1 MNIILLGA
9 PGSGK
14 GTVAQFLV
22 ERYAFTQLSTG
33 DMLRSELRRRT
44 PLGKKA
50 GPIMKSGGLVPD
62 ELVAKIVAERL
73 SESVVKHKRSS
84 LSCGGDCSHCAGHV
98 QGSEGIALD
107 GFPRNLGQAK
117 ILDELLA
124 KHGLKIE
131 LVLLIDVAE
140 KEIIRRL
147 SGRRQCENCN
157 RVYGVD
163 MKPEKAGIC
172 DECGGKLIQR
182 ADDSEKVVKERLAL
196 YKKTGEPLV
205 KYYEKHGCLRKV
217 KGGKGVKKVY
227 KQVEEIINEMY

>member
-14 GTVAQFLV
+14 GTVAQFLA
-22 ERYAFTQLSTG
+22 ERHGFTQLSTG
-33 DMLRSELRRRT
+33 DMLRSEVKKRT

-50 GPIMKSGGLVPD
+50 EPIMKRGGLVPD

-73 SESVVKHKRSS
+73 SESVVKHKRGA
-84 LSCGGDCSHCAGHV
+84 LGCGGDRSHCSGQV

-117 ILDELLA
+117 ILDKLLA
-124 KHGLKIE
+124 KHRLKIE
-131 LVLLIDVAE
+131 LVLLIDVSE

-147 SGRRQCENCN
+147 SGRRQCEKCN
-157 RVYGVD
+157 RVYGVE
-163 MKPEKAGIC
+163 MKPEKKGVC
-172 DECGGKLIQR
+172 DECGGRLVHR
-182 ADDSEKVVKERLAL
+182 ADDSKKVVKERLAL

-205 KYYEKHGCLRKV
+205 EYYKKHGNLRKV
-217 KGGKGVKKVY
+217 RGGKGVKKVY